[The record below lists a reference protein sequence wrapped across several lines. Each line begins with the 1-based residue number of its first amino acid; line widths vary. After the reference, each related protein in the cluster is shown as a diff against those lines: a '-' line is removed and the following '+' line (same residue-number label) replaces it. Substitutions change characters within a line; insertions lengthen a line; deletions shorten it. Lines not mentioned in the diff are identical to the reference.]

1 MDIYRNSTHVIDNFF
16 NDIQPIIDLGNSL
29 EYHNNEAWPGL
40 RTDNLLQIN
49 NTLAVEFAKF
59 FAKNIADKVFYGLSK
74 FEIDVR
80 FHKNDLYDVDEA
92 NSGWIHN
99 DDIDFAGLVYLNKEE
114 PNMSTGTS
122 IFDKTLFEDFEAE
135 DYQSRK
141 ELNLKKNVINKE
153 IMSKYNNSGF
163 ALVYDPVLKKE
174 KKISKKIDN
183 KSLFIFHKNLK
194 KNSFVKITNPINQK
208 TVIAEVISNKVR
220 FSDFYNSVI
229 TSRIADELSLNLN
242 EPYIDLVLI
251 SQNSTF
257 IAKKAKTYNEEKK
270 VAEKAPVDG
279 IQIDNLGDV
288 NQLKNEAK
296 KDNIFS
302 YSIKIADFYYKDSA
316 MNMSNRIIDET
327 NIANPVIKTIS
338 NTKYRVLLGPFN
350 DIKKLED
357 SFNEIKSLDFENI
370 EILKDV

>member
-1 MDIYRNSTHVIDNFF
+1 MNYKSILIVFF
-16 NDIQPIIDLGNSL
+16 IFLLGCEQN
-29 EYHNNEAWPGL
+29 
-40 RTDNLLQIN
+40 
-49 NTLAVEFAKF
+49 
-59 FAKNIADKVFYGLSK
+59 
-74 FEIDVR
+74 
-80 FHKNDLYDVDEA
+80 
-92 NSGWIHN
+92 
-99 DDIDFAGLVYLNKEE
+99 
-114 PNMSTGTS
+114 
-122 IFDKTLFEDFEAE
+122 
-135 DYQSRK
+135 
-141 ELNLKKNVINKE
+141 NLKKNVINKE
-153 IMSKYNNSGF
+153 IMSKYKNSGF

-316 MNMSNRIIDET
+316 KNMSDRIIDET
-327 NIANPVIKTIS
+327 NITNPVIKTIS

>member
-1 MDIYRNSTHVIDNFF
+1 MNYKPILVVFF
-16 NDIQPIIDLGNSL
+16 IFLLGCEQN
-29 EYHNNEAWPGL
+29 
-40 RTDNLLQIN
+40 
-49 NTLAVEFAKF
+49 
-59 FAKNIADKVFYGLSK
+59 
-74 FEIDVR
+74 
-80 FHKNDLYDVDEA
+80 
-92 NSGWIHN
+92 
-99 DDIDFAGLVYLNKEE
+99 
-114 PNMSTGTS
+114 
-122 IFDKTLFEDFEAE
+122 
-135 DYQSRK
+135 
-141 ELNLKKNVINKE
+141 NLKKDVVNRE
-153 IMSKYNNSGF
+153 ILSKYKNSGF
-163 ALVYDPVLKKE
+163 TLVYDPILKKE

-288 NQLKNEAK
+288 NQPKNEAK

-316 MNMSNRIIDET
+316 KNMSDRIIDET
-327 NIANPVIKTIS
+327 NITNPVIRTIS

>member
-1 MDIYRNSTHVIDNFF
+1 MNYKSILIVFF
-16 NDIQPIIDLGNSL
+16 I
-29 EYHNNEAWPGL
+29 
-40 RTDNLLQIN
+40 
-49 NTLAVEFAKF
+49 F
-59 FAKNIADKVFYGLSK
+59 
-74 FEIDVR
+74 
-80 FHKNDLYDVDEA
+80 
-92 NSGWIHN
+92 
-99 DDIDFAGLVYLNKEE
+99 LVGCEQN
-114 PNMSTGTS
+114 
-122 IFDKTLFEDFEAE
+122 
-135 DYQSRK
+135 
-141 ELNLKKNVINKE
+141 NLKKDVVNRE
-153 IMSKYNNSGF
+153 IMSKYKNSGF
-163 ALVYDPVLKKE
+163 TLVYDPVLKKE

-251 SQNSTF
+251 SKNSTF

-270 VAEKAPVDG
+270 VGEKAPVDG

-288 NQLKNEAK
+288 NQPKNKAK

-316 MNMSNRIIDET
+316 KNMSDRIIDET
-327 NIANPVIKTIS
+327 KITNPVIKTIS

>member
-1 MDIYRNSTHVIDNFF
+1 MNYKSILIVFF
-16 NDIQPIIDLGNSL
+16 I
-29 EYHNNEAWPGL
+29 
-40 RTDNLLQIN
+40 
-49 NTLAVEFAKF
+49 F
-59 FAKNIADKVFYGLSK
+59 
-74 FEIDVR
+74 
-80 FHKNDLYDVDEA
+80 
-92 NSGWIHN
+92 
-99 DDIDFAGLVYLNKEE
+99 LVGCEQN
-114 PNMSTGTS
+114 
-122 IFDKTLFEDFEAE
+122 
-135 DYQSRK
+135 
-141 ELNLKKNVINKE
+141 NLKKDVVNRE
-153 IMSKYNNSGF
+153 IMSKYKNSGF
-163 ALVYDPVLKKE
+163 TLVYDPVLKKE

-279 IQIDNLGDV
+279 IQIDNLSDV
-288 NQLKNEAK
+288 NQQKNEAK

-316 MNMSNRIIDET
+316 KNMSDRIIDET
-327 NIANPVIKTIS
+327 NITNPVIKTIS

>member
-1 MDIYRNSTHVIDNFF
+1 MNYKSILIVFF
-16 NDIQPIIDLGNSL
+16 I
-29 EYHNNEAWPGL
+29 
-40 RTDNLLQIN
+40 
-49 NTLAVEFAKF
+49 F
-59 FAKNIADKVFYGLSK
+59 
-74 FEIDVR
+74 
-80 FHKNDLYDVDEA
+80 
-92 NSGWIHN
+92 
-99 DDIDFAGLVYLNKEE
+99 LVGCEQN
-114 PNMSTGTS
+114 
-122 IFDKTLFEDFEAE
+122 
-135 DYQSRK
+135 
-141 ELNLKKNVINKE
+141 NLKKDVVNRE
-153 IMSKYNNSGF
+153 IMSKYKNSGF

-288 NQLKNEAK
+288 NQPKNKAK

-316 MNMSNRIIDET
+316 KNMSDRIIDET
-327 NIANPVIKTIS
+327 NITNPVIKTIS

>member
-1 MDIYRNSTHVIDNFF
+1 MNYKSILIVFF
-16 NDIQPIIDLGNSL
+16 II
-29 EYHNNEAWPGL
+29 
-40 RTDNLLQIN
+40 
-49 NTLAVEFAKF
+49 
-59 FAKNIADKVFYGLSK
+59 
-74 FEIDVR
+74 
-80 FHKNDLYDVDEA
+80 
-92 NSGWIHN
+92 
-99 DDIDFAGLVYLNKEE
+99 LVGCEQN
-114 PNMSTGTS
+114 
-122 IFDKTLFEDFEAE
+122 
-135 DYQSRK
+135 
-141 ELNLKKNVINKE
+141 NLKKDVVNRE
-153 IMSKYNNSGF
+153 IMSKYKNSGF
-163 ALVYDPVLKKE
+163 TLVYDPVLKKE

-288 NQLKNEAK
+288 NQSKNEAK

-316 MNMSNRIIDET
+316 KNMSDRIIDET
-327 NIANPVIKTIS
+327 KITNPVIKTIS